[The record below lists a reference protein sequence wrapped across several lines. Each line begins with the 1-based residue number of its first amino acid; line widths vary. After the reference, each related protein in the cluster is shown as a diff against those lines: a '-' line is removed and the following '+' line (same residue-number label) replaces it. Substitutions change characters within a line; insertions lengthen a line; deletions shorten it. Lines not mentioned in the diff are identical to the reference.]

1 MKIKILFN
9 NEAINRKFSLGWGF
23 ACLVDNRILFDTGE
37 STEYLLN
44 NMKKMNIDIGKIE
57 LVVISHDHWDHTGG
71 LWEILKMRKELKVY
85 VCPHFSQQSKER
97 VKNLQGEL
105 IEAHK
110 FIEVSKDIFV
120 TGEMLGVHGIK
131 YIPEQA
137 LAIKTKNGI
146 TIITGCAHPG
156 IVRMVQEV
164 KKKFHK
170 EQLYPPTKN
179 SGVGVYLVFGG
190 FHLMHEDKRLVEVI
204 VERFKKMG
212 VKKVGPTHC
221 SGKEAEEIFRE
232 RYKNNFIRIAAG
244 QTIEI

>member
-1 MKIKILFN
+1 MKIEILFN

-23 ACLVDNRILFDTGE
+23 SCLVDNCILFDTGE
-37 STEYLLN
+37 SAKYLLN

-57 LVVISHDHWDHTGG
+57 AVVISHDHWDHTGG

-85 VCPHFSQQSKER
+85 VCPHFTRQSKKK
-97 VKNLQGEL
+97 VKNLQGKL

-120 TGEMLGVHGIK
+120 TGEILGVHGIK

-137 LAIKTKNGI
+137 LAIKTKDGI

-170 EQLYPPTKN
+170 EQLY
-179 SGVGVYLVFGG
+179 LVFGG
-190 FHLMHEDKRLVEVI
+190 FHLIHEDRRVVEAI

-232 RYKNNFIRIAAG
+232 RYKNNFIRVATG